1 MPMRVVV
8 IFFAALLFVSI
19 QINIS
24 AQEYNYSKIEAS
36 LLEQHSLVYY
46 PINWRYKS
54 GDDINWANNEYVDS
68 SWALTSSLIEK
79 NDTNFSEFRGVSW
92 FRKEFL
98 LDSVL
103 VNKLLSFR
111 IFQAGASQI
120 YIDGVLYDSLGT
132 FSKNSGGEVRD
143 AGRIPRPIK
152 FNNIGPHL
160 IAIRYSN
167 HFYKEYFENERWA
180 GFKFYFGKYDSVLDN
195 FTSAFVMQSNERLF
209 LITVPLLLAL
219 IHFSLYLFN
228 RTNTHN
234 LIYVLFLLCFAFYV
248 YLANTG
254 LFVKSFEESIFWY
267 KLAYL
272 SLNLTITLASFAVW
286 SVVDKLPK
294 ASWLFVVAAILIGIY
309 GYIDGSDLAAYLSYI
324 FIGIVSA
331 FTGRKLF
338 GPTDVDFRIKK
349 IVIIGFVIMSIS
361 GILQMLIAQDLI
373 AAPFGFDVLY
383 FYGVIAFLIFM
394 SIALAREFALTTEN
408 LEIKLTEVEKLS
420 EQTIQQEREA
430 RAKEVEQKVLQ
441 ADNERKTNELEEARE
456 LQLSMLPKTV
466 PFYEGFEIAVF
477 NKTATEVGG
486 DYYDFNISRQ
496 NILNIVVGDATGHGM
511 KAGIMVANVKSLFAA
526 LGSNLLIPDFFN
538 RCTEIIKN
546 MGLGN
551 LFMSLAFLRLQN
563 RTIIASCAGMPPLI
577 LFSSKEKKVREILIK
592 GMPLGG
598 FRNFPY
604 NTEQFEME
612 KGDLL
617 LIMSDGL
624 MESFNESKE
633 MFDLARIREIV
644 ESNYS
649 QSPQFIIDT
658 LVNEGENWRGGQNLE
673 DDITMMIIKRTN

>member
-1 MPMRVVV
+1 MRVVV

>member
-466 PFYEGFEIAVF
+466 PFYDGFEIAVF

>member
-644 ESNYS
+644 ESNYR

>member
-1 MPMRVVV
+1 MRVVV

-466 PFYEGFEIAVF
+466 PFYDGFEIAVF